1 MVRCVRGPRP
11 PGCSVVVPDVQPP
24 RGLIG
29 RFVRPPSVVRPPCVP
44 APGPSRF
51 GPRSALPHSLVS
63 GLSLAPRNGLR
74 ENVPPGPFGPRTVS
88 PQPVSSTRRRLS
100 TDEMQLRE
108 VGKLAVHLWK
118 MQWLQKPGPRAPLGA
133 VRPQRSDLPVGMPSG
148 VLRGRV
154 SAARTV
160 RRLSPGT
167 PRETPH
173 SGGGIPA
180 GPRPVS
186 ADHPGGS
193 AVAHVELLLCRGI

>member
-1 MVRCVRGPRP
+1 MMIRHDPHT
-11 PGCSVVVPDVQPP
+11 
-24 RGLIG
+24 
-29 RFVRPPSVVRPPCVP
+29 PCVGTGSVEANP
-44 APGPSRF
+44 E
-51 GPRSALPHSLVS
+51 SLVS

-118 MQWLQKPGPRAPLGA
+118 MQWLQKPGPWAPLGA

-160 RRLSPGT
+160 RVGCATTASSHL
-167 PRETPH
+167 